1 MDRLRR
7 AFERKLEN
15 RLKRYFITTL
25 REVAQAFLDGDR
37 DVDLR
42 RISLP
47 LEQILLPHYREVIEV
62 FGQRVLNRLELK
74 FDFGTIQRNYIQE
87 RGGRNIVEISS
98 YTKRQVNRAIETG
111 LAENKTLPQI
121 AKDIEGIGVDF
132 SRRRSA
138 VIARTETHNSSGYAH
153 HEMHKE
159 FMPPNSQKQWVAT
172 NDARTR
178 SAHAAV
184 QGQTVGIDDNF
195 IVGGREMRYAGDYR
209 GGAGNVI
216 NCRCTIIYLA
226 PDDEVFDPVPET
238 VQGYSVDPWLLR
250 DDIKPEWDI
259 EHPVFGMGGS
269 WDARGQSYLHEDWTG
284 VKLSAGRRG
293 LSAEDAA
300 VVFHYTTYA
309 YNDLNTGLRGWFKGK
324 DVDRRSGLTIDDEFK
339 AHALGYRQRVKEV
352 FEKLEPYKGEVHR
365 GVSDK
370 IAQRMKDLEIEKVGS
385 VVRAESFW
393 STSYEKGAAFKKQL
407 SLVINSKTGRQI
419 DYMSAFDTEK
429 EVLFLPGTEFRV
441 TRIEEVPRN
450 GKMYTVVYMDE
461 LGDGTLKAET
471 NNPVLIGGDKII
483 TYSRGFFARMV
494 AEEDLVSINNRLI
507 AI

>member
-7 AFERKLEN
+7 SFERKLEN
-15 RLKRYFITTL
+15 RLKRYFVKTL
-25 REVAQAFLDGDR
+25 RDVAQAFLDGDKE
-37 DVDLR
+37 VDLR

-47 LEQILLPHYREVIEV
+47 LEQILLPHYREVIET
-62 FGQRVLNRLELK
+62 FGQRVLDRLEIK
-74 FDFGTIQRNYIQE
+74 FDFGTIQRSYIQD
-87 RGGRNIVEISS
+87 RGGRNIVDISS

-111 LAENKTLPQI
+111 LAENKPLPQI

-184 QGQTVGIDDNF
+184 HGQTVGIDDNF

-226 PDDEVFDPVPET
+226 SEDEVLDPAPPSID
-238 VQGYSVDPWLLR
+238 GYRVDPWLLEEG
-250 DDIKPEWDI
+250 IKPEWDMA
-259 EHPVFGMGGS
+259 HPVFGMGND
-269 WDARGQSYLHEDWTG
+269 WDERLGNYAHPDWSG
-284 VKLSAGRRG
+284 VKRSALSRG
-293 LSAEDAA
+293 LTPQDAA

-309 YNDLNTGLRGWFKGK
+309 YNDLNTGLRAWFKGR
-324 DVDRRSGLTIDDEFK
+324 DVDDRSGLTIDDDFK
-339 AHALGYRQRVKEV
+339 SRALGYRQRVKEV

-370 IAQRMKDLEIEKVGS
+370 VAQRMRDLEIEKVGS

-393 STSYEKGAAFKKQL
+393 STSYSKGAAFSKDL
-407 SLVINSKTGRQI
+407 SLVIQSKTGRQI

-429 EVLFLPGTEFRV
+429 EVLFLPGAEFRV
-441 TRIEEVPRN
+441 TRIEEIS
-450 GKMYTVVYMDE
+450 GKTVVFMEE
-461 LGDGTLKAET
+461 LGDGTLKAEE
-471 NNPVLIGGDKII
+471 NNPVLIDGDKII

-507 AI
+507 AV